1 MDDQVLLEYQ
11 EPKEM
16 PEQQELKA
24 QQVKV
29 ERLEEQEVQV
39 TMDCLDLVEQLDLPA
54 LQVNYLINLNSFV
67 PVTNG

>member
-1 MDDQVLLEYQ
+1 
-11 EPKEM
+11 M